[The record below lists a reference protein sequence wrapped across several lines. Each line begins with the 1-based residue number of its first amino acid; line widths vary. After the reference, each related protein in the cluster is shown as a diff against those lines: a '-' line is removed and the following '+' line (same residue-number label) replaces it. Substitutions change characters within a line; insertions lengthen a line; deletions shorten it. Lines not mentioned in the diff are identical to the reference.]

1 MEWER
6 GEGLRVSGK
15 VKGISSP
22 ARSHHETGGIEKRE
36 ETLSLRAYTIPGP
49 ALTFFFFGTTLFS
62 IIGMLIPISQ
72 TRTLRFREMSDL
84 LTAA

>member
-49 ALTFFFFGTTLFS
+49 ALTFFFLVQLYS
-62 IIGMLIPISQ
+62 
-72 TRTLRFREMSDL
+72 L
-84 LTAA
+84 LNRHVNPHFTDENIEVQRDE

>member
-49 ALTFFFFGTTLFS
+49 ALTFFFWYNFILY
-62 IIGMLIPISQ
+62 
-72 TRTLRFREMSDL
+72 
-84 LTAA
+84 

>member
-22 ARSHHETGGIEKRE
+22 ARSHHETGGIEKRK

-49 ALTFFFFGTTLFS
+49 AFFFWYTLL
-62 IIGMLIPISQ
+62 GMLTPISQ
-72 TRTLRFREMSDL
+72 MRTLRFREMSDL
-84 LTAA
+84 LTAAQAVAG